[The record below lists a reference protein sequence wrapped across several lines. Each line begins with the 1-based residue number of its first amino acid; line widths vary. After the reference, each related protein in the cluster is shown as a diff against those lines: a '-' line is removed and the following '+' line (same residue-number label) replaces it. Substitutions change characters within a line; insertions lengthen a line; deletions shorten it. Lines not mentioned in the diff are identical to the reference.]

1 MYQIHTLEPVKMGS
15 QNRSENT
22 EYALDY
28 IAGSSVRGALLGG
41 YCRKIKINLSRE
53 PEIKRHLLKDVFY
66 LNAYPAAGAQRA
78 IPAPLSF
85 MGQKQELSQYNGDE
99 IDVKSVFGNP
109 DDLKPGDRAVK
120 KESFALLSSDKVQ
133 GVKVQKSFK
142 LHISVNGRSSDKR
155 DKGEDKR
162 AMFRYEALSEDQDFI
177 GYIASEDKELL
188 DQYQHLLEENP
199 VYYVGGS
206 KGSGYGKCRITS
218 LGYVEKSPRT
228 ISGND
233 WKGKKEFYVYMLSD
247 AVIYDRD
254 GFPVN
259 YIPTEILAKYLELD
273 KVEYDKGASDVTRIT
288 GYNSTW
294 KAAKPQYMGIKSGS
308 VFRYTF
314 TGSLENKGHLIRAL
328 EDRGIGIMRQ
338 EGFGRFMILPA
349 MSQKHWKGY
358 RKEEQRRAVI
368 ELSEEN
374 QKQARMM
381 MAHLYYQQ
389 VRRGIDRKVV
399 NTAKVSPH
407 NQWKKTQVTNILD
420 IVEYGFRETP
430 ETFRKN
436 MTQYFKEMEDKKSN
450 PAAFRFFNNVKVR
463 NKSLMEFLLDCANT
477 AGDVDAFIAQEE
489 FKINTA
495 AQRIGFR
502 PSRED
507 VYRYNLEYLDKFL
520 RYLGLD
526 EGEEDA

>member
-1 MYQIHTLEPVKMGS
+1 MYYLMYQIHTLEPVKMGS

-41 YCRKIKINLSRE
+41 YCRKNKINLSRE

-85 MGQKQELSQYNGDE
+85 MGQKQELSQYNGE
-99 IDVKSVFGNP
+99 SIEVKSIFGDP
-109 DDLKPGDRAVK
+109 DELKPGDRAVK
-120 KESFALLSSDKVQ
+120 KESFALLSSDRVQ
-133 GVKVQKSFK
+133 GVKVKKSFK
-142 LHISVNGRSSDKR
+142 LHISVNGRNQKKER
-155 DKGEDKR
+155 T
-162 AMFRYEALSEDQDFI
+162 MFRYEALSEGQNFI

-188 DQYQHLLEENP
+188 NQYQCLLEENP
-199 VYYVGGS
+199 IYYVGGS

-218 LGYVEKSPRT
+218 LGYTEESPCE
-228 ISGND
+228 ISRSD
-233 WKGKKEFYVYMLSD
+233 WNGKNEFYVYMLSD
-247 AVIYDRD
+247 AVIYDRE

-294 KAAKPQYMGIKSGS
+294 KAAKPQYMGIKGGS
-308 VFRYTF
+308 VFHYTF
-314 TGSLENKGHLIRAL
+314 DGSLEGKENLIHAL
-328 EDRGIGIMRQ
+328 EDRGTGIMRQ

-349 MSQKHWKGY
+349 MPQKHWEGY
-358 RKEEQRRAVI
+358 RMDEKRRKVT

-399 NTAKVSPH
+399 NTAEGTTHS
-407 NQWKKTQVTNILD
+407 QWKRTQVSHILN
-420 IVEYGFRETP
+420 IVEYGFRGTP
-430 ETFRKN
+430 EDFQKG
-436 MTQYFKEMEDKKSN
+436 MTQYFKEMEDKKNN
-450 PAAFRFFNNVKVR
+450 PAAFRFFNNEKVGS
-463 NKSLMEFLLDCANT
+463 KSLMDYLLDCANT

-489 FKINTA
+489 FKINLA

-507 VYRYNLEYLDKFL
+507 VYRYNLEYLDKFV
-520 RYLGLD
+520 RYLLPS
-526 EGEEDA
+526 EGGKNA